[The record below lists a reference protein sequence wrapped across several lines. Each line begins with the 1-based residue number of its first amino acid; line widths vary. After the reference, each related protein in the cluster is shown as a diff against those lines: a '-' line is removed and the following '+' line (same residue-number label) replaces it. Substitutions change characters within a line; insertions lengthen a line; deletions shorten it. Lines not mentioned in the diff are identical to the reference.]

1 MAYMDQA
8 KKKELAPGIKRVLKK
23 YGMKGTLGVNHHS
36 TLVINISSGPIYFD
50 KDCFHQVNHYWIER
64 SYEGQARDFL
74 MELKEAAMKD
84 NHDNSDIMTDYF
96 DVGYY
101 LDINIGR
108 WNKPYLCTKE
118 FA

>member
-36 TLVINISSGPIYFD
+36 TLVINISSGPIDFGVD
-50 KDCFHQVNHYWIER
+50 HHQVNHYWIER
-64 SYEGQARDFL
+64 NYQGESRDFL
-74 MELKEAAMKD
+74 KELKDAAMRD
-84 NHDNSDIMTDYF
+84 NHDNSDIMTDYI

-108 WNKPYLCTKE
+108 WNKPYTCTKE